1 MENENEI
8 KNQEIN
14 ETQENSEQEQ
24 SELDNGNEN
33 QEPSTEDKLKET
45 QDKLLRTLA
54 EIENQ
59 RRRFE
64 KETKEAFE
72 YGGFNFAR
80 ETLAVLDNLQ
90 RAYQSIKNDESLK
103 DNKDLNK
110 FLENIEIIEKDLIS
124 IFEKNNIKKI
134 KCLNEKFD
142 PNQHQA
148 MLEIEDE
155 KVEPGTIL
163 QEIQPGYFLKDR
175 LLRPSFVAIATKKS
189 AETEENSE
197 QEQNELGGGNQN
209 QEPSAEDKL
218 KETQDK
224 LLRTLAEI
232 ENQRRRFEK
241 ETKEAFEYGGFNFA
255 RETLAVLDNLQRA
268 YQSIKNDETL
278 KDNKD
283 LNKFLENIEI
293 IEKDLVSIF
302 EKNNIKKIKCLNEK
316 FDPNQHQAMLE
327 IEDEKVEP
335 GTILQEIQPG
345 YFLKDRLLRPSFVA
359 IAKKKITETD
369 ENKEKN

>member
-24 SELDNGNEN
+24 SQLDNGNEN

-110 FLENIEIIEKDLIS
+110 FLENIE
-124 IFEKNNIKKI
+124 
-134 KCLNEKFD
+134 
-142 PNQHQA
+142 
-148 MLEIEDE
+148 
-155 KVEPGTIL
+155 
-163 QEIQPGYFLKDR
+163 
-175 LLRPSFVAIATKKS
+175 
-189 AETEENSE
+189 
-197 QEQNELGGGNQN
+197 
-209 QEPSAEDKL
+209 
-218 KETQDK
+218 
-224 LLRTLAEI
+224 
-232 ENQRRRFEK
+232 
-241 ETKEAFEYGGFNFA
+241 
-255 RETLAVLDNLQRA
+255 
-268 YQSIKNDETL
+268 
-278 KDNKD
+278 
-283 LNKFLENIEI
+283 
-293 IEKDLVSIF
+293 
-302 EKNNIKKIKCLNEK
+302 CLNEK

-359 IAKKKITETD
+359 IAKKKIAEND

>member
-24 SELDNGNEN
+24 SGLNNVNEN

-90 RAYQSIKNDESLK
+90 RAYQSIKNDES
-103 DNKDLNK
+103 
-110 FLENIEIIEKDLIS
+110 
-124 IFEKNNIKKI
+124 
-134 KCLNEKFD
+134 
-142 PNQHQA
+142 
-148 MLEIEDE
+148 
-155 KVEPGTIL
+155 
-163 QEIQPGYFLKDR
+163 
-175 LLRPSFVAIATKKS
+175 
-189 AETEENSE
+189 
-197 QEQNELGGGNQN
+197 
-209 QEPSAEDKL
+209 
-218 KETQDK
+218 
-224 LLRTLAEI
+224 
-232 ENQRRRFEK
+232 
-241 ETKEAFEYGGFNFA
+241 
-255 RETLAVLDNLQRA
+255 
-268 YQSIKNDETL
+268 L

>member
-90 RAYQSIKNDESLK
+90 RAYQSIKNDE
-103 DNKDLNK
+103 
-110 FLENIEIIEKDLIS
+110 
-124 IFEKNNIKKI
+124 
-134 KCLNEKFD
+134 
-142 PNQHQA
+142 
-148 MLEIEDE
+148 
-155 KVEPGTIL
+155 
-163 QEIQPGYFLKDR
+163 R
-175 LLRPSFVAIATKKS
+175 
-189 AETEENSE
+189 
-197 QEQNELGGGNQN
+197 
-209 QEPSAEDKL
+209 
-218 KETQDK
+218 
-224 LLRTLAEI
+224 
-232 ENQRRRFEK
+232 
-241 ETKEAFEYGGFNFA
+241 
-255 RETLAVLDNLQRA
+255 
-268 YQSIKNDETL
+268 L

-359 IAKKKITETD
+359 IAKKKIAEND

>member
-90 RAYQSIKNDESLK
+90 RAYQSIKNDENLK
-103 DNKDLNK
+103 N
-110 FLENIEIIEKDLIS
+110 
-124 IFEKNNIKKI
+124 
-134 KCLNEKFD
+134 
-142 PNQHQA
+142 
-148 MLEIEDE
+148 
-155 KVEPGTIL
+155 
-163 QEIQPGYFLKDR
+163 
-175 LLRPSFVAIATKKS
+175 
-189 AETEENSE
+189 
-197 QEQNELGGGNQN
+197 
-209 QEPSAEDKL
+209 
-218 KETQDK
+218 
-224 LLRTLAEI
+224 
-232 ENQRRRFEK
+232 
-241 ETKEAFEYGGFNFA
+241 
-255 RETLAVLDNLQRA
+255 
-268 YQSIKNDETL
+268 
-278 KDNKD
+278 NKD

-359 IAKKKITETD
+359 IAKKKIAEND

>member
-14 ETQENSEQEQ
+14 EIQENSEQKQ
-24 SELDNGNEN
+24 SKLDNGNEN

-90 RAYQSIKNDESLK
+90 RAYQSIKYDESLK

-110 FLENIEIIEKDLIS
+110 FLENIEIIEKDL
-124 IFEKNNIKKI
+124 
-134 KCLNEKFD
+134 L
-142 PNQHQA
+142 
-148 MLEIEDE
+148 
-155 KVEPGTIL
+155 
-163 QEIQPGYFLKDR
+163 
-175 LLRPSFVAIATKKS
+175 
-189 AETEENSE
+189 
-197 QEQNELGGGNQN
+197 
-209 QEPSAEDKL
+209 
-218 KETQDK
+218 
-224 LLRTLAEI
+224 
-232 ENQRRRFEK
+232 
-241 ETKEAFEYGGFNFA
+241 
-255 RETLAVLDNLQRA
+255 
-268 YQSIKNDETL
+268 
-278 KDNKD
+278 
-283 LNKFLENIEI
+283 
-293 IEKDLVSIF
+293 SIF

-359 IAKKKITETD
+359 IAKKKIAEND

>member
-24 SELDNGNEN
+24 SQLDNGNEN

-110 FLENIEIIEKDLIS
+110 FLENIEIIEKDLLS

-142 PNQHQA
+142 PN
-148 MLEIEDE
+148 
-155 KVEPGTIL
+155 K
-163 QEIQPGYFLKDR
+163 
-175 LLRPSFVAIATKKS
+175 
-189 AETEENSE
+189 
-197 QEQNELGGGNQN
+197 
-209 QEPSAEDKL
+209 
-218 KETQDK
+218 
-224 LLRTLAEI
+224 
-232 ENQRRRFEK
+232 
-241 ETKEAFEYGGFNFA
+241 
-255 RETLAVLDNLQRA
+255 
-268 YQSIKNDETL
+268 
-278 KDNKD
+278 
-283 LNKFLENIEI
+283 
-293 IEKDLVSIF
+293 
-302 EKNNIKKIKCLNEK
+302 
-316 FDPNQHQAMLE
+316 HQAMLE

-359 IAKKKITETD
+359 IAKKKIAEND

>member
-24 SELDNGNEN
+24 SELDNGNEK

-110 FLENIEIIEKDLIS
+110 FLENIEIIEKDL
-124 IFEKNNIKKI
+124 
-134 KCLNEKFD
+134 
-142 PNQHQA
+142 
-148 MLEIEDE
+148 
-155 KVEPGTIL
+155 
-163 QEIQPGYFLKDR
+163 
-175 LLRPSFVAIATKKS
+175 
-189 AETEENSE
+189 
-197 QEQNELGGGNQN
+197 
-209 QEPSAEDKL
+209 
-218 KETQDK
+218 
-224 LLRTLAEI
+224 
-232 ENQRRRFEK
+232 
-241 ETKEAFEYGGFNFA
+241 
-255 RETLAVLDNLQRA
+255 
-268 YQSIKNDETL
+268 
-278 KDNKD
+278 
-283 LNKFLENIEI
+283 
-293 IEKDLVSIF
+293 VSIF

-359 IAKKKITETD
+359 IAKKKNTETD